1 MTEGLPGKENRIVI
15 LGAGGHG
22 RGILEILRA
31 DSERADLPCS
41 VLGFLDDRD
50 ELQAGT
56 CGGLPILGRV
66 GEARRWANEGVRFL
80 VGVGD
85 PLVRRRVVRA
95 TEGLRFATAVH
106 PSATL
111 YGDVTV
117 GEGAVIAAGVVV
129 AAATLI
135 GAHALLN
142 LNATVGHDCHLD
154 AFATVAPGSNLGGFV
169 RLGEASFVGLNA
181 TVVPGRTI
189 GREARLGPGSVLLE
203 DLPDRRVAFGLPA
216 RVVDRVRSV
225 D

>member
-1 MTEGLPGKENRIVI
+1 MTASPTARENRIVI
-15 LGAGGHG
+15 IGAGGHG

-31 DSERADLPCS
+31 ASQQADLPCP

-56 CGGLPILGRV
+56 CGGLPILGRM
-66 GEARRWANEGVRFL
+66 GHARQWADDGVRFL

-85 PLVRRRVVRA
+85 PIVRRRVVR
-95 TEGLRFATAVH
+95 TLDGLRFATAVH

-111 YGDVTV
+111 YGEVTV

-129 AAATLI
+129 AAATSL

-169 RLGEASFVGLNA
+169 RLGEAAFVGLNA
-181 TVVPGRTI
+181 TVVPGRVI

-203 DLPDRRVAFGLPA
+203 DLGDRRVAFGLPA